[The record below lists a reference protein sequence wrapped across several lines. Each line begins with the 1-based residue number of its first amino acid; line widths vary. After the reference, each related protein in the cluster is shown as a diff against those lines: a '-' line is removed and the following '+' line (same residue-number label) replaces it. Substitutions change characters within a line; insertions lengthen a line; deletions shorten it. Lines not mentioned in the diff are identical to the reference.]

1 VKEPLVKIWTFDL
14 VADRPTTAE
23 EENAF
28 DWCDA
33 LADGD
38 IGYGTGGGLPTT
50 FRCDID
56 ADSLA
61 DAITEATRRIHLAIP
76 GLNVSLDPEGD
87 SPDCCKA

>member
-1 VKEPLVKIWTFDL
+1 MKTWTFDL
-14 VADRPTTAE
+14 VADRATTPE

-28 DWCDA
+28 DWCDE

-56 ADSLA
+56 ADTLEAALA
-61 DAITEATRRIHLAIP
+61 EAKRRIHLAVP
-76 GLNVSLDPEGD
+76 GLVVTLDPTGD
-87 SPDCCKA
+87 TPDCCKA